1 MHFVE
6 PLTINFISLFST
18 PSYDPTY
25 FIKVGQLQGPRTRE
39 PGHDIPLP
47 FQLHR
52 SSARTRATPP
62 PAAAAAAATAATPP
76 PPPTIFLGGEEEA
89 FWGGTRTLADGS
101 GGGSGGDDNGGGS
114 TGGGNTSGGGSGN
127 GGGGGAVAG
136 AAGAATAAA
145 GAAGAFRTAPPPSGY
160 FRRAWTWMI
169 IKNMLCGQRCLER
182 IPYVKEREKERYKKK
197 KRENRVCVM
206 CVMDL
211 TQFSSKA
218 AHIDKFNYRDIS
230 SPFLTI
236 VLPDNTIITN
246 INLQGT
252 LYHEVS
258 RRPYFR
264 ENFLDVF
271 GGTHV
276 RALADNDINAKTSL
290 SGNVVDQ
297 RAMRADSFD
306 LPSSSSSLGNPCL
319 FKRP

>member
-1 MHFVE
+1 MLE
-6 PLTINFISLFST
+6 RN
-18 PSYDPTY
+18 PTY

-114 TGGGNTSGGGSGN
+114 TGGGNTSGGGSGSN
-127 GGGGGAVAG
+127 SSSSSSSSSSEDGGGGGAVVG

-182 IPYVKEREKERYKKK
+182 IPYVNPIYFLR
-197 KRENRVCVM
+197 
-206 CVMDL
+206 DL

-230 SPFLTI
+230 SPLLTI